1 MSLRAHGYG
10 WVPKAPVVNTLGYL
24 FTPTPM
30 CSQNLVL
37 PDTFFSFY
45 DLRREF
51 HMQHPS
57 TCSARDLTVGTMAQ
71 GICDP
76 SKLRWRGD

>member
-24 FTPTPM
+24 FIHAPV

-71 GICDP
+71 GICNP
-76 SKLRWRGD
+76 SELRWRGS

>member
-1 MSLRAHGYG
+1 
-10 WVPKAPVVNTLGYL
+10 
-24 FTPTPM
+24 M

-57 TCSARDLTVGTMAQ
+57 ACPTRDLTVGTMAQ
-71 GICDP
+71 GTCDP
-76 SKLRWRGD
+76 AELRWRGG

>member
-1 MSLRAHGYG
+1 MEDTWVQLGSQGPCCKHLRLPIH
-10 WVPKAPVVNTLGYL
+10 PHSPV
-24 FTPTPM
+24 

-57 TCSARDLTVGTMAQ
+57 TCSVRDLTVGAMAQ
-71 GICDP
+71 GIWDP
-76 SKLRWRGD
+76 SELG

>member
-1 MSLRAHGYG
+1 MGG
-10 WVPKAPVVNTLGYL
+10 WVPKAPVAMDKTPHL
-24 FTPTPM
+24 FISTPM

-37 PDTFFSFY
+37 SDTFFSFY

-51 HMQHPS
+51 HTQHPS

-71 GICDP
+71 GI
-76 SKLRWRGD
+76 